1 MKTNYTINGNIIW
14 DWASLIPL
22 LQKDITDFSDQDIIP
37 LKIDEE
43 YLEFCK
49 IKLNIHSLIYE
60 KANFNDILNAW
71 NEIKK
76 IIDIEKIAELL
87 LYTTYSRIVD
97 NGITLDNL
105 WKVEPNIII
114 LLKFCYWSSQILQIP
129 TLVHKQ
135 KEVRQRLGGKLLRK
149 IKSIA
154 HDSIS
159 IPDDD
164 SDENIK
170 IEIDKNI
177 HQMNNLQK
185 ERDFKKLRTFLIEY
199 YNFFEVCLSEILYP
213 ALSKNIEHEIEFKP
227 RNNDYDYDI
236 LISTIPVQVKN
247 SFSFE
252 IFSLNDEERLKINN
266 YNAKIAKIDHYFFN
280 DKDKLLEMDIK
291 EILQSFLKSN
301 ISEINKALKQK
312 AKIIIFDITRTWQ
325 GYLLNRRL
333 CEDPEYIKWQ
343 NQLKEALNQISEY
356 FVSVIIVARATE
368 VNYRISSVFVKLPIL
383 RLLDEEKLNNAEII
397 V

>member
-14 DWASLIPL
+14 DWANLIPL
-22 LQKDITDFSDQDIIP
+22 LKNDITDFSDQDIIP

-60 KANFNDILNAW
+60 KANFNDILNGW

-76 IIDIEKIAELL
+76 IIDIEKIAELM

-105 WKVEPNIII
+105 WRVEPNIII

-247 SFSFE
+247 FFSFE
-252 IFSLNDEERLKINN
+252 IFSLNDEEKLKINN

>member
-14 DWASLIPL
+14 DWANLIPL
-22 LQKDITDFSDQDIIP
+22 LKNDITDFSDQDIIP

-60 KANFNDILNAW
+60 KANFNDILNGW

-76 IIDIEKIAELL
+76 IIDIEKIAELM

-105 WKVEPNIII
+105 WRVEPNIII

-291 EILQSFLKSN
+291 EILQRFLKSN

-356 FVSVIIVARATE
+356 FVSVIIVARATD

>member
-105 WKVEPNIII
+105 WRVEPNIII

-356 FVSVIIVARATE
+356 FVSVIIVARATD

>member
-60 KANFNDILNAW
+60 KANFNDILNGW

-252 IFSLNDEERLKINN
+252 IFSLNDEEKLKINN

>member
-14 DWASLIPL
+14 DWANLIPHL
-22 LQKDITDFSDQDIIP
+22 KNDITDFSDQDIIP

-60 KANFNDILNAW
+60 KANFNDILNGW

-76 IIDIEKIAELL
+76 IIDIEKIAELM

-105 WKVEPNIII
+105 WRVEPNIII

-252 IFSLNDEERLKINN
+252 VFSLNDEERLKINN

-301 ISEINKALKQK
+301 ISEP
-312 AKIIIFDITRTWQ
+312 
-325 GYLLNRRL
+325 G
-333 CEDPEYIKWQ
+333 
-343 NQLKEALNQISEY
+343 S
-356 FVSVIIVARATE
+356 
-368 VNYRISSVFVKLPIL
+368 
-383 RLLDEEKLNNAEII
+383 
-397 V
+397 

>member
-60 KANFNDILNAW
+60 KANFNDILNGW

-76 IIDIEKIAELL
+76 IIDIEKIAELM

-105 WKVEPNIII
+105 WRVEPNIII

>member
-14 DWASLIPL
+14 DWANLIPL
-22 LQKDITDFSDQDIIP
+22 LKNDITDFSDQDIIP

>member
-14 DWASLIPL
+14 DWANLIPL
-22 LQKDITDFSDQDIIP
+22 LKNDITDFSDQDIIP

-60 KANFNDILNAW
+60 KANFNDILNGW

-76 IIDIEKIAELL
+76 IIDIEKIAELM

-105 WKVEPNIII
+105 WRVEPNIII

-247 SFSFE
+247 FFSFE
-252 IFSLNDEERLKINN
+252 IFSLNDEEKLKINN

-291 EILQSFLKSN
+291 EILQRFLKSN

-356 FVSVIIVARATE
+356 FVSVIIVARATD

>member
-14 DWASLIPL
+14 DWANLIPL
-22 LQKDITDFSDQDIIP
+22 LKNDITDFSDQDIIP

-60 KANFNDILNAW
+60 KANFNDILNGW

-76 IIDIEKIAELL
+76 IIDIEKIAELM

-105 WKVEPNIII
+105 WRVEPNIII

-356 FVSVIIVARATE
+356 FVSVIIVARATD

>member
-14 DWASLIPL
+14 DWANLIPL
-22 LQKDITDFSDQDIIP
+22 LKNDITDFSDQDIIP

-105 WKVEPNIII
+105 WRVEPNIII

-199 YNFFEVCLSEILYP
+199 YNFFEVCLPEILYP

-252 IFSLNDEERLKINN
+252 IFSLNDEEKLKINN